1 MKIFQYSLLVNRNG
15 VFVLTAKGI
24 LKNLMKNFTTAFV
37 REVYVKCTSK
47 HPKDSNN
54 SICEHYLSAIL
65 HLLSVP
71 LCKIAVPLLYQ
82 RGLNKKS
89 TAIAKVVWLK
99 WGAFELNAGPR
110 RLLRN
115 VGSRG
120 SSNRI

>member
-24 LKNLMKNFTTAFV
+24 LKFVMKNFTTAFV
-37 REVYVKCTSK
+37 RELYVKCTSK
-47 HPKDSNN
+47 HPKGLKTDATTFVYNIASDP
-54 SICEHYLSAIL
+54 I
-65 HLLSVP
+65 
-71 LCKIAVPLLYQ
+71 CKIVVPLLYQ

-89 TAIAKVVWLK
+89 TAIAKVIWLK